1 MLTAHEEGIGALC
14 DVDGLAQFLLGKVL
28 VLTYVPQSQIHIDH
42 QGHHILDCFVI
53 FHFILF

>member
-1 MLTAHEEGIGALC
+1 MFPALVVGIGALC

-42 QGHHILDCFVI
+42 QGQHILD
-53 FHFILF
+53 